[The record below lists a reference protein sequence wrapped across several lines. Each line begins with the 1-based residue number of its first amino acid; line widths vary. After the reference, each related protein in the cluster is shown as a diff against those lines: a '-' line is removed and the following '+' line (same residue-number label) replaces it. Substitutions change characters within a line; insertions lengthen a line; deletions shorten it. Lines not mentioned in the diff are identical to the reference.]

1 MAHEEYLMR
10 LNMLE
15 QRIQKVQ
22 EQLMI
27 VEQQRAEIST
37 LSNSLDKIKGK
48 KDKEIL
54 AHIGRGIFIK
64 SKIIDNDELIID
76 VGSKVFLKKSID
88 EGKEIIEKQVGELE
102 NVRGVLLED
111 LSKTKTEAEDI
122 ILEIERSR
130 EAGGGENREKKA

>member
-22 EQLMI
+22 EQLML
-27 VEQQRAEIST
+27 VEQQRAEISS
-37 LSNSLDKIKGK
+37 LSSSLDKIKGK
-48 KDKEIL
+48 KDREIL
-54 AHIGRGIFIK
+54 AHIGKGIFIK
-64 SKIIDNDELIID
+64 SKIMNNDEIIVD

-88 EGKEIIEKQVGELE
+88 GGKEIIEKQLEELA
-102 NVRGVLLED
+102 NVKDILLED
-111 LSKTKTEAEDI
+111 LSKTKNEAEAI

-130 EAGGGENREKKA
+130 EENIGKKA

>member
-64 SKIIDNDELIID
+64 SKIINNDEIIVD
-76 VGSKVFLKKSID
+76 VGSKIFLKKSID
-88 EGKEIIEKQVGELE
+88 GGKEIIEKQVGELA
-102 NVRGVLLED
+102 NVNDVL
-111 LSKTKTEAEDI
+111 
-122 ILEIERSR
+122 
-130 EAGGGENREKKA
+130 